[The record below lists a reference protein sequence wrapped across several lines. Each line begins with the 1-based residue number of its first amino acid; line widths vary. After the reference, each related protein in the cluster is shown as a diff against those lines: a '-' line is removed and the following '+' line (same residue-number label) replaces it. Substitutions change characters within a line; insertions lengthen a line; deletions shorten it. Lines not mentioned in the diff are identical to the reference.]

1 MAKNGYEIRLEL
13 LQLAESRLRDR
24 YYEAKERFQ
33 YLDEKGEA
41 ALLST
46 SLYEQYPVFPT
57 DDEIDSLAQHL
68 IATMSGQ
75 NHEKS

>member
-33 YLDEKGEA
+33 YLDEKGET

-46 SLYEQYPVFPT
+46 SLNDQYPVYPT
-57 DDEIDSLAQHL
+57 DAEIDALAQHL

-75 NHEKS
+75 NNEKS